1 MNEEFKNV
9 IQNIITTKLINN
21 IFLFLCLACSFSE
34 KINAQEIVPVKSTIL
49 NESKLSIL
57 GTSNVTDF
65 ECLYDDDFRI
75 DTLSHSLTLDQ
86 ELIKVSGDSLKL
98 KIENFDCG
106 KRGINKDFRNSL
118 KSNDYP
124 SIDISLI
131 SFKQS
136 NKLLKEVNVV
146 ISLAGSEKIF
156 ELEFTSSY
164 LENEI
169 IKIEGEQKLKMS
181 DFNLDP
187 PRALL
192 GLIKVRDEL
201 TIKFELLLK
210 TIK

>member
-1 MNEEFKNV
+1 MNEDFKNV
-9 IQNIITTKLINN
+9 IQRSISTKHIKYII
-21 IFLFLCLACSFSE
+21 LFFYLTCSFSGE
-34 KINAQEIVPVKSTIL
+34 INAQEIVAIKSTIM

-65 ECLYDDDFRI
+65 ECLYDNDFRI
-75 DTLSHSLTLDQ
+75 DTLSHYLTLEQ
-86 ELIKVSGDSLKL
+86 EIIKVSGDTLKL

-118 KSNDYP
+118 KSDVYP

-131 SFKQS
+131 SFKHS
-136 NKLLKEVNVV
+136 NKLLKEVNAL

-164 LENEI
+164 LENGI
-169 IKIEGEQKLKMS
+169 IKIEGEQKLTMS
-181 DFNLDP
+181 DFNITP

-210 TIK
+210 TI

>member
-1 MNEEFKNV
+1 MNEEFKNL
-9 IQNIITTKLINN
+9 IQKSVTTKLIKN
-21 IFLFLCLACSFSE
+21 ILLFFCLACSFSG
-34 KINAQEIVPVKSTIL
+34 KINAQKIAPVKSTIL
-49 NESKLSIL
+49 NDSKLSIL

-86 ELIKVSGDSLKL
+86 DIIKVSGDSLKL

-118 KSNDYP
+118 KSDEYP

-136 NKLLKEVNVV
+136 DSLLKEVNVL

-164 LENEI
+164 LENGI
-169 IKIEGEQKLKMS
+169 IKIEGEQKLTMS
-181 DFNLDP
+181 DFNIDP

-201 TIKFELLLK
+201 TIKFELLFK
-210 TIK
+210 TA